1 MQLLSVN
8 TLKDR
13 MLEILEFYHRVRALA
28 HHKIKMHRIT
38 ILGNVTTVA
47 AQAILRETAEA
58 LRKGMTI
65 GDQLVIN
72 DRLLDLTNRELRRQN
87 RVVEIL

>member
-1 MQLLSVN
+1 LED
-8 TLKDR
+8 K
-13 MLEILEFYHRVRALA
+13 MLGILDFYREVRALV
-28 HHKIKMHRIT
+28 HHGIKAHRIA

>member
-1 MQLLSVN
+1 
-8 TLKDR
+8 
-13 MLEILEFYHRVRALA
+13 
-28 HHKIKMHRIT
+28 
-38 ILGNVTTVA
+38 
-47 AQAILRETAEA
+47 LRETAEA